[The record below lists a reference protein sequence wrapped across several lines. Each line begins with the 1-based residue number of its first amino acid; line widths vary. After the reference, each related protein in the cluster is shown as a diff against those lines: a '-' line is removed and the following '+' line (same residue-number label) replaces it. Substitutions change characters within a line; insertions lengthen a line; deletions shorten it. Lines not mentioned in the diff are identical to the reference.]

1 MDAQRAVYIK
11 PDQPVGGSGSGYL
24 IGPRLVLTAL
34 HVVHNDG
41 VRAAGATVWVGH
53 PRTATGVHRRS
64 ATVIWPLSDADPNS
78 PGVPDVA
85 LLQLDQEADAGLTTA
100 VRWGRP
106 RGSTPLAYSGI
117 GIPAFSAITGGA
129 VQYENLRGELAP
141 LTTAGRRW
149 VLDCGVWPAAAQ
161 QKEHPW
167 AGASGA
173 IIFTDGHLVGVAVEY
188 GTGMGERRLTAEP
201 VHRLLDDPG
210 FAAAL
215 AEHGFPGTRPTADD
229 ITAPTGGTAA
239 VAVWPHQVGVIPR
252 QADCFQHRGAA
263 EELQEAMADG
273 GAAAPNQ
280 VLVGTGGIGK
290 TQLAAHHARQCWAKS
305 AVDLV
310 VWVTSTTR
318 EAIIGAYAQAAVE
331 ILDADP
337 ARPEQAA
344 QAFLAWLE
352 PKQIGDKGS
361 RSPRWLIVLDDLAD
375 PADLSGLWPPTSP
388 SGSTLITTRRQDASL
403 TGPGRRLIQVGLF
416 TPQESTTYLTTTLV
430 AHGRHEPAEQLAA
443 LADELGH
450 LPLALSQ
457 AAAYLID
464 ARLDCVTYRT
474 RLADR
479 TRTLADVLPDSSGLP
494 DDQATTV
501 AAAWSL
507 SIERVDTMRP
517 VGLARPMLQL
527 AAMLDPNGIP
537 HTVLTGSP
545 VLAYLTEHSAQ
556 TLDADRTQVTA
567 EAAEGVLQA
576 LRRLS
581 LIDHAPDIPH
591 QAVRVH
597 QLIQRA
603 VRDRMPADQRDRL
616 ARTAADAL
624 LAAWPA
630 IHRDTGLTQALR
642 ANTDALTQR
651 AGDSLYRQGIHDI
664 LFLAGNSLGNMG
676 RASAAMNH
684 FAQVTEQARD
694 RLGPDHPDTLAVRND
709 LSAWVGYAEHESTA
723 VRLFTDLVADMN
735 RVLGPTH
742 AKTLIARNNLVH
754 WLGQAGDVAGASAAA
769 IKLLSLQH
777 QTLGPEHPDTL
788 TTRNNLAALLGYS
801 GDAAEAAIIFAQLI
815 PVRERVLGPDHP
827 HTLTTRHNFAHWQGK
842 AGDAAGA
849 MATLAELLP
858 LRERVLGPDHPD
870 TLVTRADMAIWQ
882 GRAGDESGA
891 ATALAGLLPDLMRV
905 LGLDHPYTLATR
917 DSLAFGRG
925 IAVDAAET
933 ADEPD
938 AAREP

>member
-1 MDAQRAVYIK
+1 MDAQRTVYIK

-34 HVVHNDG
+34 HIVHDGG

-53 PRTATGVHRRS
+53 PRTDTGVHKRS
-64 ATVIWPLSDADPNS
+64 ATVIWPASDAALDS

-85 LLQLDQEADAGLTTA
+85 LLHLDQDADAGLTTA

-106 RGSTPLAYSGI
+106 QGDTPLVYSGI
-117 GIPAFSAITGGA
+117 GIPAFSTSADGA

-149 VLDCGVWPAAAQ
+149 VLDCKVWPAAAQ
-161 QKEHPW
+161 QKERPW

-173 IIFTDGHLVGVAVEY
+173 AIFIRGHLVGVAVEY

-201 VHRLLDDPG
+201 VHRLLNDPG
-210 FAAAL
+210 LAAAL
-215 AEHGFPGTRPTADD
+215 AEHGFLGTRPTADD
-229 ITAPTGGTAA
+229 ITAPTGETTA

-263 EELQEAMADG
+263 EELQEAMGDG
-273 GAAAPNQ
+273 GAAAPIQ
-280 VLVGTGGIGK
+280 VLVGTGGVGK
-290 TQLAAHHARQCWAKS
+290 TQLAAHHARQHWAKS

-310 VWVTSTTR
+310 VWVTATTR

-344 QAFLAWLE
+344 QTFLAWLE
-352 PKQIGDKGS
+352 PKQFGDKGS
-361 RSPRWLIVLDDLAD
+361 RSPRWLVVLDDLAD
-375 PADLSGLWPPTSP
+375 PADLRRLWPPTSP
-388 SGSTLITTRRQDASL
+388 SGSTLITTRRQDAPL

-416 TPQESTTYLTTTLV
+416 IPQESTAYLTTTLA

-443 LADELGH
+443 LAGDLGH

-457 AAAYLID
+457 AAAYLIE
-464 ARLDCVTYRT
+464 ARLDCATYRT

-479 TRTLADVLPDSSGLP
+479 TLSDVLPDSSGLP

-507 SIERVDTMRP
+507 SIERADTMRP

-527 AAMLDPNGIP
+527 AALLDPNGIP
-537 HTVLTGSP
+537 HTVLTSSP
-545 VLAYLTEHSAQ
+545 VLTYLTEHPAQ
-556 TLDADRTQVTA
+556 TPDADRTPVTA
-567 EAAEGVLQA
+567 EEADYALQA

-581 LIDHAPDIPH
+581 LIDHAPDSPH
-591 QAVRVH
+591 QAVHVH

-630 IHRDTGLTQALR
+630 IYRETVLTQTLR
-642 ANTDALTQR
+642 ANTDALIQH
-651 AGDSLYRQGIHDI
+651 AGDSLYKQGIHDV
-664 LFLAGNSLGNMG
+664 LFLTGTSLGATG
-676 RASAAMNH
+676 QASAAMNH
-684 FAQVTEQARD
+684 FAQVTEQAQD
-694 RLGPDHPDTLAVRND
+694 RLGLHHPDTLAARND
-709 LSAWVGYAEHESTA
+709 LSAWVGYAGHKSTA

-742 AKTLIARNNLVH
+742 ATTLIARNNLVH

-769 IKLLSLQH
+769 LKLLSLQH

-801 GDAAEAAIIFAQLI
+801 GDAAEAVIIFAQLI
-815 PVRERVLGPDHP
+815 PVRERVLGPEHP
-827 HTLTTRHNFAHWQGK
+827 HTLTTRHNLAHWQGK

-849 MATLAELLP
+849 MVTLAELLP

-870 TLVTRADMAIWQ
+870 TLLTRAEMAIWQ
-882 GRAGDESGA
+882 GKAGDESGA
-891 ATALAGLLPDLMRV
+891 ATALAELLPQLMRV
-905 LGLDHPYTLATR
+905 LGPEHPHTLAVR
-917 DSLAFGRG
+917 DRLAFERG
-925 IAVDAAET
+925 SAADAAET
-933 ADEPD
+933 ADEPA